1 MIGLQALYGRLDV
14 STLLIYIYI
23 YIFAVEPIL
32 QLSRSFDK
40 VVWYHH

>member
-14 STLLIYIYI
+14 STLLIYI